1 MKKIITHAGQ
11 FHADEVLGVA
21 LLLTIYIKDI
31 SIVERKFNVSQEEL
45 DDPEI
50 FVIDVGKQY
59 DPAKNNFD
67 HHQDAS
73 LPASNM
79 LLLDALEILEDD
91 SKEFKKHLEKHLF
104 LPVSNID
111 LGLEQATPASFNA
124 IIRSY
129 NILDN
134 GFSIA
139 VNTATI
145 ALIAAAANAEKAL
158 KDINTWRSLERPHPT
173 VAVHHSN
180 NILVNWKEHAYEDG
194 VRYLITPNARG
205 GYQVITRSS
214 EEHPIPVD
222 DLQTFRHNSG
232 FLAVYPNYDICLEQ
246 VLNFC

>member
-21 LLLTIYIKDI
+21 LLLTIYNKDV
-31 SIVERKFNVSQEEL
+31 SIVERKFTVTEEEL
-45 DDPEI
+45 NDPEI
-50 FVIDVGKQY
+50 FVVDVGKQY

-73 LPASNM
+73 LPASN
-79 LLLDALEILEDD
+79 LLVLHQIIEEG
-91 SKEFKKHLEKHLF
+91 EFRNYLEKHLF

-111 LGLEQATPASFNA
+111 IGLEQAAPDSFNA
-124 IIRSY
+124 IIRSF
-129 NILDN
+129 NILED

-139 VNTATI
+139 VEVARVI
-145 ALIAAAANAEKAL
+145 LIAAIENAEKAL
-158 KDINTWRSLERPHPT
+158 KDIQTWKSLERPHPT

-180 NILVNWKEHAYEDG
+180 NILINWKEHAYEDG